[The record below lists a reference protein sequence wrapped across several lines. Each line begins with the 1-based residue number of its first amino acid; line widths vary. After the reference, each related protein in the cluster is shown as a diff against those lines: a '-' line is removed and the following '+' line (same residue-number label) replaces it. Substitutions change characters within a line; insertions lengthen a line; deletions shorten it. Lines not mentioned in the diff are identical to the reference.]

1 MFLKSIKSKFQIIFD
16 FTFFDVETWLKE
28 TTQSSQGKRHYS
40 GSHEL
45 LSISL
50 MGNKRTEPIFIPVE
64 TTTENALESMITI
77 TEMNQIRRK
86 YISELYMTYEPF
98 FQQQ

>member
-1 MFLKSIKSKFQIIFD
+1 
-16 FTFFDVETWLKE
+16 
-28 TTQSSQGKRHYS
+28 
-40 GSHEL
+40 
-45 LSISL
+45 